1 MKKQK
6 QSFLAKG
13 IYTHAQVHGYFTV
26 KEYIMLEEEGKRCLL
41 VRFENEMDVT
51 VNEMDFVVK
60 QFDSAGKLVGKVK
73 IHYSDLS
80 IEPGEL
86 YCTEQG
92 IVVSGE
98 CVDCV
103 VQIKYLICDKVK
115 HVFRRGLVTEH
126 YDPRGYDTKKKEA
139 PAHHK
144 SHVTVRRKNATG
156 KAHFRWIAVISF
168 FMAAAFVAL
177 FIYQSRDIY
186 GSQTLFSESVR
197 SFLQSV

>member
-26 KEYIMLEEEGKRCLL
+26 KEYIMLEEEEKRCLL

-60 QFDSAGKLVGKVK
+60 QFNSAGKLVGKVR

-92 IVVSGE
+92 IVVSDD
-98 CVDCV
+98 CVDCI
-103 VQIKYLICDKVK
+103 VQIKYLIGDNVK
-115 HVFRRGLVTEH
+115 YVFRRGLVTEH
-126 YDPRGYDTKKKEA
+126 YDPRGYETEKKEV

-144 SHVTVRRKNATG
+144 SHVTVRLKNATG
-156 KAHFRWIAVISF
+156 KAHFRWIAVIAF
-168 FMAAAFVAL
+168 FMTAAFVAL
-177 FIYQSRDIY
+177 FIYQSKDIY
-186 GSQTLFSESVR
+186 GSQTLLNESAKG
-197 SFLQSV
+197 FLQSI